1 MVVSFGVSFMA
12 VSLSQVA
19 VIADSIVGKQTPG
32 VTMSDWIEPTDKERE
47 EMEAAEQAARAQR
60 ERLAAEKR
68 TAMRMVLHAQ
78 VNVKSESNFFMGFT
92 ENISEGGIFVSTL
105 SPPDMGEKVEL
116 AVAVEGGD
124 PIPLVGTVRW
134 HRTGEDGNPTGC
146 GVQFDAM
153 DDDQRRTIE
162 MLLVTLEK
170 EPLFHDLD

>member
-1 MVVSFGVSFMA
+1 
-12 VSLSQVA
+12 
-19 VIADSIVGKQTPG
+19 
-32 VTMSDWIEPTDKERE
+32 
-47 EMEAAEQAARAQR
+47 
-60 ERLAAEKR
+60 
-68 TAMRMVLHAQ
+68 
-78 VNVKSESNFFMGFT
+78 
-92 ENISEGGIFVSTL
+92 
-105 SPPDMGEKVEL
+105 MGEKVEL
-116 AVAVEGGD
+116 SVAVEGGD